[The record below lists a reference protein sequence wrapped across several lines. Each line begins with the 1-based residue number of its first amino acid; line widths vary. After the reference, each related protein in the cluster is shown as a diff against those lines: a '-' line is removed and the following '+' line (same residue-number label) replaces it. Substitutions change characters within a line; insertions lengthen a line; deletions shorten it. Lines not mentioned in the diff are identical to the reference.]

1 MNLNQRWS
9 DMNSSQRK
17 GLVIA
22 IVAVVVIVLGLA
34 GVSFLQQR
42 GNEGPDTVAEEEEK
56 DSEKTGGNSE
66 NAGKDDRGSNEEG
79 ADASQ
84 TAENQADPL
93 AGFTRQDQTVWTTA
107 RVNFREGPGM
117 DSGVISVIGS
127 RQQLSS
133 SAFSP
138 DWYYVTYGE
147 RSGFVS
153 ASYISKE
160 EPPAPEPA
168 TNQTAALPSVTRPAG
183 SAGRVVVI
191 DPGHQ
196 RNGDS
201 TPEPVGPG
209 SSATK
214 ARVASGTRGTTTG
227 VPEYELTLAVGLK
240 LRTELQNRG
249 YTVYMTRE
257 SHDVNISNME
267 RAQYAGSVGA
277 DIAVRLHGNG
287 VENSGVSGALALAP
301 STANPYISSLSGES
315 QRLSQCVLNAYC
327 SATGLRNRGV
337 SGNDSMTGINWSSV
351 PVTILEMG
359 FMTNP
364 SDDRNMQD
372 TAFQQRMVQGIANG
386 IDDYF
391 GL

>member
-1 MNLNQRWS
+1 MNE
-9 DMNSSQRK
+9 SQRK
-17 GLVIA
+17 GLIIA
-22 IVAVVVIVLGLA
+22 VVAVIVIVLGLA
-34 GVSFLQQR
+34 GISYLQQQ
-42 GNEGPDTVAEEEEK
+42 GTGEQDTVTEEQKDTDSGTSDGEDGNAVGDSGDSKDAE
-56 DSEKTGGNSE
+56 
-66 NAGKDDRGSNEEG
+66 GSGEDG
-79 ADASQ
+79 ADASPAGAAQ
-84 TAENQADPL
+84 TDPL

-107 RVNFREGPGM
+107 RVNFREGPGT
-117 DSGVISVIGS
+117 DSGVIAVIGS
-127 RQQLSS
+127 RQQLAS
-133 SAFSP
+133 SAFSEE
-138 DWYYVTYGE
+138 WYYVTYGE
-147 RSGFVS
+147 KSGFVS

-160 EPPAPEPA
+160 EPPAPETTTPA
-168 TNQTAALPSVTRPAG
+168 AALPSVTRPAG
-183 SAGRVVVI
+183 SVGRVVVI

-196 RNGDS
+196 RSGDS
-201 TPEPVGPG
+201 SPEPIGPG
-209 SSATK
+209 ASTTK
-214 ARVASGTRGTTTG
+214 ARVAAGTRGTTTG
-227 VPEYELTLAVGLK
+227 VPEYELTLAVGLQ
-240 LRTELQNRG
+240 LRTELLNRG

-287 VENSGVSGALALAP
+287 VDNSGVSGALALAP
-301 STANPYISSLSGES
+301 SASNPYISSLSGES

-327 SATGLRNRGV
+327 SATGLKNRGV

-372 TAFQQRMVQGIANG
+372 AAFQQRMVQGIADG

>member
-1 MNLNQRWS
+1 MNE
-9 DMNSSQRK
+9 SQRK
-17 GLVIA
+17 GLIIA
-22 IVAVVVIVLGLA
+22 IVAVIVIVLGLA
-34 GVSFLQQR
+34 GVSYLQQR
-42 GNEGPDTVAEEEEK
+42 GSGAPDTVTEEQKTDDAGTSGK
-56 DSEKTGGNSE
+56 DSEDNKD
-66 NAGKDDRGSNEEG
+66 AGDSGED
-79 ADASQ
+79 ADASL
-84 TAENQADPL
+84 TAAEPADPL
-93 AGFTRQDQTVWTTA
+93 DGFTRQDQTVWTTA
-107 RVNFREGPGM
+107 RVNFREGPGT
-117 DSGVISVIGS
+117 DSGVIAVIGS
-127 RQQLSS
+127 RQQLAS
-133 SAFSP
+133 SAFSQE
-138 DWYYVTYGE
+138 WYYVTYGD

-160 EPPAPEPA
+160 EPPAPD
-168 TNQTAALPSVTRPAG
+168 TTSQTAALPSVTRPAG

-201 TPEPVGPG
+201 APEPIGPG

-214 ARVASGTRGTTTG
+214 ARVASGTRGTATG

-267 RAQYAGSVGA
+267 RAQYAGNVGA

-287 VENSGVSGALALAP
+287 VDNSGVSGALALAP
-301 STANPYISSLSGES
+301 SAANPYISSLSAES

-372 TAFQQRMVQGIANG
+372 PAFQQRMVQGIADG